1 MSSYRKITSYIE
13 HLKATYSLDVTI
25 KDYSGFIYTDENL
38 ERVLRPYLAHSSP
51 YCMFI
56 KETRE
61 GYQRCLSQN
70 KPLYERC
77 KDRKPFLGY
86 CPAGICELVIPIADK
101 TQVYGSINVSHFS
114 LGDTKGA
121 ERREMCLQGAPEQ
134 RRLMAQFL
142 YEQFVR
148 PTTIEVADVQY
159 SLELLA
165 EFIAEIV
172 KNAKNTFKERKIG
185 FGEEE
190 RIRTFIIENA
200 NKKILVEQVLTSC
213 NISKTDLYNLIEASN
228 AKNFRDF
235 VNVIRIEQSEKLLL
249 ETEQTPKEVASKL
262 GFKDYNHFC
271 RLFKEQVKISPP
283 DYQKY
288 YKDEKHQ
295 ATGE

>member
-13 HLKATYSLDVTI
+13 HLKTTYSLDVTI

-61 GYQRCLSQN
+61 GYQRCLAQN

-77 KDRKPFLGY
+77 KARKPFVGY
-86 CPAGICELVIPIADK
+86 CPAGICELVIPIANK
-101 TQVYGSINVSHFS
+101 AQVFGSINVSHFA
-114 LGDTKGA
+114 LGGNKGI
-121 ERREMCLQGAPEQ
+121 EKRESWLQGAPEQ
-134 RRLMAQFL
+134 RKLTAKFL

-148 PTTIEVADVQY
+148 PATIEVPEVQY

-165 EFIAEIV
+165 EYIAEIV
-172 KNAKNTFKERKIG
+172 KNAKNPVKDLKAGI
-185 FGEEE
+185 EEE
-190 RIRTFIIENA
+190 AKIRTFIAENA
-200 NKKILVEQVLTSC
+200 NEKILVEQVLTSC
-213 NISKTDLYNLIEASN
+213 NISKTSLYNLIEATN
-228 AKNFRDF
+228 AKNFREY

-249 ETEQTPKEVASKL
+249 ETGQHPKEVALKL

-271 RLFKEQVKISPP
+271 RLFKDQVKITPT

-295 ATGE
+295 ATN

>member
-13 HLKATYSLDVTI
+13 HLKTTFSLDVTI

-77 KDRKPFLGY
+77 KERKPFIGY

-101 TQVYGSINVSHFS
+101 TQVFGSINVSHFA
-114 LGDTKGA
+114 LGDTKGI
-121 ERREMCLQGAPEQ
+121 EKRESCLQSAPEQ
-134 RRLMAQFL
+134 RKLTAKLL

-148 PTTIEVADVQY
+148 PTTIEVAEVQY

-165 EFIAEIV
+165 EFLVEIV
-172 KNAKNTFKERKIG
+172 KNAKNPVKEPKVG
-185 FGEEE
+185 VGDEE
-190 RIRTFIIENA
+190 RIRTFIAENA
-200 NKKILVEQVLTSC
+200 NKKILVEQVLSSC
-213 NISKTDLYNLIEASN
+213 NISKTDLYSLIETSN

-249 ETEQTPKEVASKL
+249 ETEQPPKKVALKL